1 MLRAENVGV
10 TVEVEDDRSILVVLD
25 RFAEAILVP
34 WQDAFALAEAI
45 KGAVDFARRATDLI
59 DTPTLV
65 REQAQISIGVH
76 RGLVSLVLAERSD
89 RVRYTWRSAEVL
101 AQALRIKAQD
111 VQFVEQKRI
120 RMPTLRRS
128 EAKSLR
134 W

>member
-10 TVEVEDDRSILVVLD
+10 SVEVEDDRSVLVVLD

-45 KGAVDFARRATDLI
+45 RGAVDFARNPADLI
-59 DTPTLV
+59 DPTALR
-65 REQAQISIGVH
+65 REQEQLRIGVH
-76 RGLVSLVLAERSD
+76 AGLVSLVLDSRSD

-111 VQFVEQKRI
+111 VQYAEQKRV
-120 RMPTLRRS
+120 RMPTLKMS